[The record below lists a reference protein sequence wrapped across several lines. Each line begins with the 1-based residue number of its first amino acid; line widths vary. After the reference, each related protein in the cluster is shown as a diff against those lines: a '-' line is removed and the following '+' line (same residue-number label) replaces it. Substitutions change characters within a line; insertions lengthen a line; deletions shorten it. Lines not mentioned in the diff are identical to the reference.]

1 MWCKGSNFEYICST
15 SFLDAP
21 KGLPVKINYYE
32 DVDEPKFD
40 PDIHI
45 QLGKPEYVR
54 CFPKF
59 EKLDKTPCFATDQN
73 GSQFAYSAPFQVTSI
88 YNELVDELMS

>member
-1 MWCKGSNFEYICST
+1 M
-15 SFLDAP
+15 
-21 KGLPVKINYYE
+21 INLRTGKNTIQ
-32 DVDEPKFD
+32 VISV
-40 PDIHI
+40 DIHI

-88 YNELVDELMS
+88 YNELVDELMSYRR